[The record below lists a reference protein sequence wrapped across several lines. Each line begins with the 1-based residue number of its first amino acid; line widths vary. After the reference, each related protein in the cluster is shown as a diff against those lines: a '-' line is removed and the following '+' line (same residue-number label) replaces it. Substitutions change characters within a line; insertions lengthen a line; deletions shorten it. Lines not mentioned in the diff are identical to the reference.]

1 MPPSSPGLTFFHLSQ
16 VALVEKLGQR
26 EAGPRNLHSD
36 LPSCVQSVP
45 RDPRR
50 EKTLPMPSSPHN
62 SMSYP
67 WPAIVLL
74 QNESLGSNICG
85 WHYRNVSDREEG
97 LGRGGVGEKGK
108 GKAWREGQ
116 GLHRYI
122 KRQWPLNTMGAP
134 RRDLEQK
141 GHQKET
147 WGPLNKVYS
156 LVSFVLRLISE
167 LLINTLWLYAR

>member
-1 MPPSSPGLTFFHLSQ
+1 MFFHLSQ
-16 VALVEKLGQR
+16 MALVEKLGQR

-36 LPSCVQSVP
+36 LPSCVQLVP

-62 SMSYP
+62 SMSYSGLLLCCSRMRSLA
-67 WPAIVLL
+67 PASVVGIAEMCLT
-74 QNESLGSNICG
+74 ERKG
-85 WHYRNVSDREEG
+85 W
-97 LGRGGVGEKGK
+97 GGGEWEREKGK

-116 GLHRYI
+116 GLHRCI

-134 RRDLEQK
+134 GRDLEQK

-167 LLINTLWLYAR
+167 LLINTP